1 MPRRGPSGL
10 RRVISI
16 AMAQCTFP
24 KLQEIR
30 MLHTELNDALASHA
44 GLHPTITFA
53 LVQCALTY
61 DPLMTLTEDGLPQL
75 QFTLRTGLPEPT
87 FQALVDTGCIE
98 HKQQGVLGAQHPDL
112 FFPFFFYYQSV
123 RIGAIDW
130 LIIYDLGQSLVIPA
144 LQQWRMQNGIHA
156 MFEQSSGTYEEFLMN
171 PCIGGQCFLDEA
183 QSDEPT
189 MLRLEALMWLFLT
202 NAPEV
207 RALMDT
213 PATQLMV
220 VSAGMDYEQYLRP
233 DNPKT
238 QKGNRAARR
247 SKKKR

>member
-1 MPRRGPSGL
+1 
-10 RRVISI
+10 
-16 AMAQCTFP
+16 
-24 KLQEIR
+24 
-30 MLHTELNDALASHA
+30 MLHTELDALATHP
-44 GLHPTITFA
+44 GLHPTVTFA

-98 HKQQGVLGAQHPDL
+98 HKQQGLFCAEHPDL
-112 FFPFFFYYQSV
+112 YFPFLFYYQSV

-189 MLRLEALMWLFLT
+189 MLRLEALIRLFQT

-207 RALMDT
+207 RALVDA

-220 VSAGMDYEQYLRP
+220 VSAGMDYELSLRP